1 MSAHSK
7 QEIQNFKI
15 GNCNFQF
22 RDLCIHSVPM
32 IIQNVSFRRNS
43 VLFVFATA
51 FILSVGAFSSPNA
64 NAQTPQARHQYIIS
78 AIDSGNIQSAINEL
92 HTLRSSE
99 PKTFELNNY
108 DYLLARL
115 SERAGDT
122 TNSLANYESVVARKS
137 LLTSYALW
145 HLAQMARRSGD
156 LVLERERLRQFLV
169 STPAS
174 PLREAVMLRLG
185 ESSFESREYDA
196 AVAALRSLTA
206 SSKVSLAREALTI
219 TAQALLRSGK
229 QDQARDIFSR
239 LLMQMPDA
247 SRPDDFAL
255 ESVKALDALNS
266 DPTQLTEADHL
277 LRASVY
283 HFNRDFNGA
292 RVHYQAVVD
301 LNAQSLAVPNALY
314 QIGRSYFQQ
323 GQYDEALKYLQR
335 VTNEFPNSSSNRDA
349 TTLIAGAYNRLKRTD
364 DALAAYRSFIA
375 RFPDDQNL
383 ERTYLNIIDALH
395 EARRYKE
402 ALDWVRQTRAR
413 FPNQLASTLAL
424 FAQTR
429 IHLAQSS
436 WSDVVSDVDELKK
449 VSDLGGA
456 RFPGGT
462 TPAEVTFLQA
472 FALERMGKTT
482 EAIERYLS
490 IPDGRNE
497 YYGQLATARLQSF
510 NSSANNGLI
519 RSREQALR
527 QTAQAQVEQGQ
538 FAGALASAHSGLRL
552 STDQTRGE
560 WLKLV
565 REIYSKVP
573 AYQMPM
579 PQLISLGRNDVI
591 ATPPDLTTSKYTAA
605 SELFF
610 LGLYD
615 EAVPAYSAETASNN
629 AAANS
634 SPTKAAT
641 AAVSNTDYTLAVL
654 AVRGGQASAAVRFA
668 ERLWKPIPA
677 DFVIEVA
684 PPQLVELLYPVSF
697 TDSLLN
703 HTSTRGIDPRLVL
716 SIARQESRFQTD
728 AKSVAA
734 ARGMMQ
740 FIPETANEVAKQVG
754 KTDFQQEQLYNP
766 DTAVLFGSE
775 YLASLFKKF
784 SSEEAV
790 AAAYNGGSDN
800 VSRWIDRSRSTEP
813 ARYVPEIGFAQ
824 TKDYVFRVMTNLHAY
839 RQLYNSKLQRQ

>member
-1 MSAHSK
+1 
-7 QEIQNFKI
+7 
-15 GNCNFQF
+15 
-22 RDLCIHSVPM
+22 M
-32 IIQNVSFRRNS
+32 IIQIVRFRRNS
-43 VLFVFATA
+43 VLLVFATA
-51 FILSVGAFSSPNA
+51 FNLSVGAFFPPQA

-92 HTLRSSE
+92 RTLRSSDA
-99 PKTFELNNY
+99 KTFELNNY

-122 TNSLANYESVVARKS
+122 ANSLANYESVVARKS
-137 LLTSYALW
+137 LVASYALW

-156 LVLERERLRQFLV
+156 LVLERGRLRQFLV

-185 ESSFESREYDA
+185 ESSFESADYEA
-196 AVAALRSLTA
+196 AVAALRPLTA
-206 SSKVSLAREALTI
+206 SSKVSLSREALTL
-219 TAQALLRSGK
+219 TAQSLLRSGK

-255 ESVKALDALNS
+255 ESVKALDTLNS
-266 DPTQLTEADHL
+266 NRTQLTEADHL

-301 LNAQSLAVPNALY
+301 LNSQSPAVPNALY

-335 VTNEFPNSSSNRDA
+335 VTNEFPNSSSARDA
-349 TTLIAGAYNRLKRTD
+349 TTFTAGTYNRLKRTD

-413 FPNQLASTLAL
+413 FPNQLVSTLAL

-436 WSDVVSDVDELKK
+436 WADVVSDVDELRK

-456 RFPGGT
+456 RVPGGT
-462 TPAEVTFLQA
+462 TLAEVTFLQA
-472 FALERMGKTT
+472 FALEQMGKAG

-510 NSSANNGLI
+510 NASANNVLI

-527 QTAQAQVEQGQ
+527 QTAQAQVEREQ
-538 FAGALASAHSGLRL
+538 FAGALASVHSGLRL
-552 STDQTRGE
+552 STDQSRGE

-565 REIYSKVP
+565 REIYGKVP
-573 AYQMPM
+573 TYQMPV
-579 PQLISLGRNDVI
+579 PQLISLGRKDVM
-591 ATPPDLTTSKYTAA
+591 ATPPDLTTNKYTAA

-615 EAVPAYSAETASNN
+615 EAVPAYSAETSTKN
-629 AAANS
+629 AAANLS
-634 SPTKAAT
+634 APKAAGT
-641 AAVSNTDYTLAVL
+641 SAFSNTDYTLAVM
-654 AVRGGQASAAVRFA
+654 AVRGEEASIAVRFA

-677 DFVIEVA
+677 NFVIEVA

-697 TDSLLN
+697 IDSLIN